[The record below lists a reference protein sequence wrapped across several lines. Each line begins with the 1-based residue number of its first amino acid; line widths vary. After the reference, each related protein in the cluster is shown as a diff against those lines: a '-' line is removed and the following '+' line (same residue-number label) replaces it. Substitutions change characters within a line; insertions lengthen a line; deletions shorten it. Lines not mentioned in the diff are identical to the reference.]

1 MTSAHEPAIRV
12 ANLDARRGNKQVL
25 FGVNL
30 EVATGTVV
38 GLLGPNGCGKST
50 LLSVLAGLVP
60 ATAGDVRFFGAPYR
74 AATRSQVGVVFQTPA
89 LDGRLTVAQNLD
101 LHAQSRGMAAKDRR
115 QAIASRLAQ
124 ADLAALSGNRARA
137 LSGGQRRRVD
147 LVRALVDAPPV
158 LLLDE
163 PTTGLDEASFRAI
176 WGLLRSE
183 VHTRTM
189 LVATHRP
196 DEAEHCDR
204 LVVMNQG
211 RVVIDGT
218 PASLR
223 AMESGERVLL
233 ELATPVETGWWHDQ
247 TLGELVVTVGEGTT
261 IEATA
266 KDGAQAAA
274 RLSEMLRS
282 FGVRRI
288 EVRTPSLADV
298 FARLT
303 GASLDGATPSQFP
316 PMTAD
321 AVAAPTTEAH

>member
-12 ANLDARRGNKQVL
+12 ADLDAHRGSKQVL

-30 EVATGTVV
+30 EVASGTVV

-50 LLSVLAGLVP
+50 LLAVLAGLVP
-60 ATAGDVRFFGAPYR
+60 AAAGEVRFFGAPYR
-74 AATRSQVGVVFQTPA
+74 AATRGQVGVVFQSPS

-101 LHAQSRGMAAKDRR
+101 LHAQSRGMGATARR
-115 QAIASRLAQ
+115 SAIATRLAQ
-124 ADLAALSGNRARA
+124 AGLATLSGTRTRA

-147 LVRALVDAPPV
+147 LVRALVDTPPV

-176 WGLLRSE
+176 WTLLRSE
-183 VHTRTM
+183 VTTRTM
-189 LVATHRP
+189 LVVTHRP

-223 AMESGERVLL
+223 AMELGERVVL
-233 ELATPVETGWWHDQ
+233 ELATPVDDGWWHDQ
-247 TLGELVVTVGEGTT
+247 SLGDIVVAAGQGATV
-261 IEATA
+261 EATA

-274 RLSEMLRS
+274 RLSEVLRP

-288 EVRTPSLADV
+288 EVRAPSLADV

-303 GASLDGATPSQFP
+303 GASLDGATPSQLF

-321 AVAAPTTEAH
+321 AAAAATEAG